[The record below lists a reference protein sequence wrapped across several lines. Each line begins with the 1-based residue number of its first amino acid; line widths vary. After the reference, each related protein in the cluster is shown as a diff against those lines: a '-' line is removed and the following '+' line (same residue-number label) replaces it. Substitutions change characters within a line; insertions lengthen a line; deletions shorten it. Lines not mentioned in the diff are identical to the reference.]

1 MWLNNLTMVMAED
14 DGSGLYRLLPILIIS
29 ALYALSGLLKKKE
42 QQKKQQQKRPAPK
55 SQRREETLPTYAR
68 RKPQQP
74 VGTAAPRSKPAPRT
88 PQPGPGRKPTSSAPR
103 PRPVPSRR
111 PAAETPVPIEII
123 PEPIARRPKPIPI
136 PSAQRKKPAKA
147 PKTAARPAELAHTR
161 DRIKAKQQMP
171 QVVKVVESKI
181 PSRRKEK
188 SSTTA
193 RKDLAADRLDLALGQ
208 KNVLVRAIVY
218 AEILGKPIGLKP
230 KGGYELE

>member
-1 MWLNNLTMVMAED
+1 M
-14 DGSGLYRLLPILIIS
+14 
-29 ALYALSGLLKKKE
+29 
-42 QQKKQQQKRPAPK
+42 
-55 SQRREETLPTYAR
+55 
-68 RKPQQP
+68 
-74 VGTAAPRSKPAPRT
+74 
-88 PQPGPGRKPTSSAPR
+88 
-103 PRPVPSRR
+103 
-111 PAAETPVPIEII
+111 
-123 PEPIARRPKPIPI
+123 ARRPKPIPI
-136 PSAQRKKPAKA
+136 PSTLRKKPAKVSKA
-147 PKTAARPAELAHTR
+147 AARPAELAHTR

-230 KGGYELE
+230 RGGYELE